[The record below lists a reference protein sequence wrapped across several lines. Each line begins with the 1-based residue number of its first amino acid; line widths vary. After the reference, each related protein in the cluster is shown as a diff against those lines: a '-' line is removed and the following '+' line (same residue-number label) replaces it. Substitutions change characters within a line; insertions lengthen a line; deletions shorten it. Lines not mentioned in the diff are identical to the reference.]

1 LSVTAETTFPF
12 ASVMA
17 TRSDIG
23 TPRAPFTGLTA
34 NPLHEVREDQ
44 PPTWIRRRPAVADES
59 EGRLDLSLFV
69 LLNREQASLFDCV
82 RVLLG
87 LSVPTLLPKDAI
99 FPTNGGVAAVAVTA
113 DAATTPT
120 MPNARAC
127 RTIRRVGT
135 ARFERAA
142 SATQTQRSDQAE
154 LRPET
159 ISVRARAEEARV
171 AAMVDSPY
179 LPAEGVRTARAPRV
193 GYLMVMGAAVLFAIN
208 GTVAKVVLESGVTS
222 LRLTQARC
230 AGALIGLGLIV
241 LLTRPSSLRTTRRE
255 LAFLVVFGVCGVAL
269 VQLFYFAA
277 IARLEIGVSLLIQY
291 TAPLLVALWARFVF
305 KERVRSRV
313 WAALALALVGLSVM
327 VDVWGGVPL
336 NTAGVVLSFISAA
349 TFAAYLLLAE
359 HAVGRRDPLSLLVY
373 GFLFASLFWAVAQPW
388 WSFPRDELGETI
400 SLLGNL
406 GGTELPAWVLVL
418 AIVVVGT
425 IIPFTLMVGSLQH
438 LPATTVGMVAMLEPV
453 IGALVA
459 YVWLDES
466 LAAQQLVGGAIVLT
480 AIFLAQS
487 SRD

>member
-1 LSVTAETTFPF
+1 V
-12 ASVMA
+12 
-17 TRSDIG
+17 
-23 TPRAPFTGLTA
+23 
-34 NPLHEVREDQ
+34 
-44 PPTWIRRRPAVADES
+44 
-59 EGRLDLSLFV
+59 
-69 LLNREQASLFDCV
+69 
-82 RVLLG
+82 
-87 LSVPTLLPKDAI
+87 
-99 FPTNGGVAAVAVTA
+99 
-113 DAATTPT
+113 
-120 MPNARAC
+120 
-127 RTIRRVGT
+127 
-135 ARFERAA
+135 
-142 SATQTQRSDQAE
+142 
-154 LRPET
+154 
-159 ISVRARAEEARV
+159 
-171 AAMVDSPY
+171 VDTPY
-179 LPAEGVRTARAPRV
+179 LPAKAVRTARAPRV

-406 GGTELPAWVLVL
+406 GGTELPAWLLVL

-425 IIPFTLMVGSLQH
+425 IVPFTLMVGSLQH

-459 YVWLDES
+459 YLWLDES

>member
-1 LSVTAETTFPF
+1 
-12 ASVMA
+12 
-17 TRSDIG
+17 
-23 TPRAPFTGLTA
+23 
-34 NPLHEVREDQ
+34 
-44 PPTWIRRRPAVADES
+44 
-59 EGRLDLSLFV
+59 
-69 LLNREQASLFDCV
+69 
-82 RVLLG
+82 
-87 LSVPTLLPKDAI
+87 
-99 FPTNGGVAAVAVTA
+99 
-113 DAATTPT
+113 
-120 MPNARAC
+120 
-127 RTIRRVGT
+127 
-135 ARFERAA
+135 
-142 SATQTQRSDQAE
+142 
-154 LRPET
+154 
-159 ISVRARAEEARV
+159 
-171 AAMVDSPY
+171 MVDSPY
-179 LPAEGVRTARAPRV
+179 LPAEGVRAARGPGV
-193 GYLMVMGAAVLFAIN
+193 GYLMVMGAAVLFAVN
-208 GTVAKVVLESGVTS
+208 GTVSKVVLESGVTS

-230 AGALIGLGLIV
+230 LGALIGLGLIV
-241 LLTRPSSLRTTRRE
+241 LLTRPRSLRTTRRE

-277 IARLEIGVSLLIQY
+277 ISRLEIGVSLLIQY

-305 KERVRSRV
+305 KERVRRRV

-406 GGTELPAWVLVL
+406 SGSELPAWMLVL

-425 IIPFTLMVGSLQH
+425 IVPFTLMVGSLQH

-453 IGALVA
+453 LGALVA
-459 YVWLDES
+459 YLWLDES
-466 LAAQQLVGGAIVLT
+466 LAAQQLAGGAIVLA
-480 AIFLAQS
+480 AIFLAQT